1 MVPASDSL
9 TPAGPSA
16 STRGLPPA
24 TPIGEALAPP
34 PPAEAHF
41 GVLLPALLAVMLVAG
56 LLLAQL
62 RIDFT
67 FNEEGFLWYGAVAVA
82 HGAVP
87 LRDFYSYD
95 PGRYGWAAAWTPLV
109 GEGLLGLRISTAVF
123 AALGLFC
130 GLLAARRAVASRLGL
145 AAVGIVLTLWLLPRN
160 KLFEPA
166 ITMAAVLAAVALI
179 ERPTARRHCIAG
191 ALVGFGV
198 FMGKNHGL
206 YLGVAFFALILLLH
220 LRDGGRGL
228 RRLAGRL
235 GAWTAGILLG
245 AAPLLAMLALVP
257 GFWRSYLD
265 SILFFV
271 HEGRT
276 NFPLPVP
283 WPWRFQYSGLTPW
296 AAAQT
301 FSISFCFLLMAAFFI
316 GGAIAVLCLP
326 GPRLR
331 RHALFAAA
339 VVVGSVYT
347 HHAFSRAD
355 LAHLAPSIPP
365 LLLGLVALPR
375 AAGGAAAAILNRRRT
390 PRAPDAASSSATA
403 PDPAGCGDSAPGPAA
418 RGTRW
423 LAAASVA
430 LALCGIT
437 TATAVPAQ
445 PFFRVLSGRPSVAA
459 QVAGETLYLRPP
471 TAGLLAWARSA
482 AARIPPGAPVL
493 MAPNLPGLYPFL
505 GRTSPVYDI
514 YPLWPAAGPLDRR
527 MVDELRR
534 HDVAWVILTDATVDR
549 QEELTFANTHPQ
561 TWTYLQANFHRI
573 DALDPQNPARCAL
586 LQRNNL
592 PGMSGQATAP
602 TAPPGVSRQAA
613 AATDLQGPP

>member
-1 MVPASDSL
+1 
-9 TPAGPSA
+9 
-16 STRGLPPA
+16 
-24 TPIGEALAPP
+24 
-34 PPAEAHF
+34 
-41 GVLLPALLAVMLVAG
+41 MLVAG

-130 GLLAARRAVASRLGL
+130 GLLAARRAVTSRLVL
-145 AAVGIVLTLWLLPRN
+145 AAVGVVLTLWLLPRN

-220 LRDGGRGL
+220 LRGSGRGL

-235 GAWTAGILLG
+235 GAWTVGILLG

-257 GFWRSYLD
+257 GFLRSYLD
-265 SILFFV
+265 SMLFFV

-301 FSISFCFLLMAAFFI
+301 FGISFCFLLTAAFFI
-316 GGAIAVLCLP
+316 AGAIAVLCLS

-375 AAGGAAAAILNRRRT
+375 AAGAAAAN
-390 PRAPDAASSSATA
+390 PAVRA
-403 PDPAGCGDSAPGPAA
+403 G
-418 RGTRW
+418 RWTRW

-430 LALCGIT
+430 LVLCGIT
-437 TATAVPAQ
+437 AATAVPAQ

-471 TAGLLAWARSA
+471 TAGLLAWARIA
-482 AARIPPGAPVL
+482 AARIPPGAPIL

-561 TWTYLQANFHRI
+561 TWAYLQANFHRV

-586 LQRNNL
+586 LQRSDL
-592 PGMSGQATAP
+592 PGMSGPASAP
-602 TAPPGVSRQAA
+602 TAPPAA
-613 AATDLQGPP
+613 QPR